1 MDKVY
6 IAVLAVLCILQ
17 IFTVKSFLKAEI
29 PSPNKKS
36 LFRKMICSA
45 IFIAVAVIC
54 MLFSGNYSK
63 YAILMMLGLIFGL
76 LGDLFLHIVSK
87 EVYFVIGLLSFAVA
101 HILYV
106 SAYSVAMN
114 EYFPDN
120 PFFSLSDLIL
130 YIIIIF
136 SGICFM
142 HYSGQHLGRAFPF
155 IIFYTCVIGVMIV
168 KAATLSIYIFGY
180 GGNSPLPPVAGIVL
194 LAGALLFAFS
204 DGTLSLLLFKKG
216 IEKHGALRYANIY
229 SYFYGQMLLAMTI
242 LFIK

>member
-17 IFTVKSFLKAEI
+17 IFTLKSFLKAEI

-45 IFIAVAVIC
+45 IFVAVAVIC
-54 MLFSGNYSK
+54 MLYAGNYSK
-63 YAILMMLGLIFGL
+63 FAILMLLGLFFGL

-87 EVYFVIGLLSFAVA
+87 EIYFVIGLLSFAAA

-114 EYFPDN
+114 EYFPGN
-120 PFFSLSDLIL
+120 PFFSLSDLIM

-136 SGICFM
+136 TGLCFM
-142 HYSGQHLGRAFPF
+142 HYSDLHLGRAYPF

-168 KAATLSIYIFGY
+168 KAGSLATHIFGQ
-180 GGNSPLPPVAGIVL
+180 GDSPLTPAAGIVL

-204 DGTLSLLLFKKG
+204 DGTLSILLFKKDV
-216 IEKHGALRYANIY
+216 EKHGALRYANIY